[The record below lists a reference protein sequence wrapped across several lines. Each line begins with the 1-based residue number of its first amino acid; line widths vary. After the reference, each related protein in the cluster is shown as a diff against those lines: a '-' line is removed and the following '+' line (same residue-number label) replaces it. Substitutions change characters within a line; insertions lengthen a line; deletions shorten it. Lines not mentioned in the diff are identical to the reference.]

1 MNLQIDWREDMF
13 ESIRSIWN
21 FSSKRQHKLA
31 KILFLSFVEGI
42 FVMLKTVAIIF
53 AVNAMFNRFWVDSY
67 IYEVIMLG
75 IICIA
80 GVFVFGYFTQLGSVS
95 VGFEMAKDKRLY
107 FGSFFKRLY
116 LGFFNEN
123 SLGNINSMLT
133 TSISHIEQ
141 VAPIIL
147 IYVIGGFLSVLSII
161 LGFIYYE
168 WRVSVIVLAGVVTYL
183 FVVNHQMKVSRR
195 EAPKRQSSQMK
206 LTEGVIEFIQGIGV
220 IKAFDTAN
228 KDERVKKGIDDS
240 CLSNINLSEKSIP
253 SSICAGLTIQIFEIL
268 IIVFAFF
275 MWNIG
280 EISPQKAINLCIMS
294 FVIFQS
300 INQAGSV
307 LSMIGILDSMLR
319 EVGSMESAKEIK
331 ILSPAANME
340 SNEIEFKNVSFSYG
354 TGETIKGISTTIKP
368 NSLTAIVGPSGSG
381 KTTFCKL
388 IPRFYD
394 VCKGEIF
401 IGGAK
406 ITNISAE
413 ELMEKISI
421 VFQNVYLFEDTIFN
435 NIRFAKL
442 DASEDEVM
450 EAAKKARCYD
460 FIMALPDGF
469 DTVVGEAGD
478 TLSGGEKQRIA
489 IARAILKDSPIVILD
504 EFTSTLDVENE
515 HHILTAI
522 DNLVKDKTV
531 IIIAHRLKTI
541 RKADHIIVLN
551 KGEIVQ
557 EGTHNEL
564 INQDG
569 IYNSFISIRERANS
583 WKYK

>member
-1 MNLQIDWREDMF
+1 MF

-21 FSSKRQHKLA
+21 FSIKRQHQLT
-31 KILFLSFVEGI
+31 KILLLSFMEGI
-42 FVMLKTVAIIF
+42 FVMLKMVAIIF
-53 AVNAMFNRFWVDSY
+53 AVNAMFNKVWVDNY
-67 IYEVIMLG
+67 IYKVITLG

-80 GVFVFGYFTQLGSVS
+80 GVFVFGYFTQLGSAS

-107 FGSFFKRLY
+107 FGAFFKRLY

-123 SLGNINSMLT
+123 SVGNINSTLT
-133 TSISHIEQ
+133 TSISHVEQ

-147 IYVIGGFLSVLSII
+147 IYVTGGLLSAVSII
-161 LGFIYYE
+161 LGFVYYE
-168 WRVSVIVLAGVVTYL
+168 WRVSIIVLAGVAAYL
-183 FVVNHQMKVSRR
+183 FVVNHQMKLSRR
-195 EAPKRQSSQMK
+195 EAPKRQLSQMK
-206 LTEGVIEFIQGIGV
+206 LTESVIEFIQGISV
-220 IKAFDTAN
+220 IKAFNMDD
-228 KDERVKKGIDDS
+228 KDGRVKKGIDDS
-240 CLSNINLSEKSIP
+240 CSSNINLSEKSIP
-253 SSICAGLTIQIFEIL
+253 SSICAGLTIQLFEIL
-268 IIVFAFF
+268 IIVFALF

-280 EISPQKAINLCIMS
+280 EISPQKAINLLIMS

-307 LSMIGILDSMLR
+307 LSMIGILDSTLK
-319 EVGSMESAKEIK
+319 EVEGIESAEEIK
-331 ILSPAANME
+331 ILSPAGDMK
-340 SNEIEFKNVSFSYG
+340 SNEVEFRNVSFSYG
-354 TGETIKGISTTIKP
+354 NGEIIKGISTTIKP
-368 NSLTAIVGPSGSG
+368 NSLTAIVGHSGSG

-394 VCKGEIF
+394 VCKGEIL
-401 IGGAK
+401 IGGAN
-406 ITNISAE
+406 ITNISTE
-413 ELMEKISI
+413 ELMKKISI
-421 VFQNVYLFEDTIFN
+421 VFQNVYLFEDTILN

-442 DASEDEVM
+442 DASNDEVI

-460 FIMALPDGF
+460 FITALPDGF
-469 DTVVGEAGD
+469 DTMVGEGGD

-504 EFTSTLDVENE
+504 EFTSALDVENE
-515 HHILTAI
+515 HHILAAI

-531 IIIAHRLKTI
+531 IIIAHRLETI
-541 RKADHIIVLN
+541 RKADRIIVLD

-569 IYNSFISIRERANS
+569 IYNSFISIRERANT
-583 WKYK
+583 WKFK